1 MTQIARLYGG
11 SMYDLA
17 AEEQLTD
24 TVKEAMSRIV
34 KEKLEE
40 FGNANP
46 KAVKDFIGSHL
57 VITDLEQLLT
67 QTANEFPAA
76 FPGES
81 RLCEIV
87 VRAFNPEGREDKTS

>member
-1 MTQIARLYGG
+1 MTQIARLYGS

-24 TVKEAMSRIV
+24 TV
-34 KEKLEE
+34 
-40 FGNANP
+40 
-46 KAVKDFIGSHL
+46 
-57 VITDLEQLLT
+57 LEQM
-67 QTANEFPAA
+67 QNPAA

>member
-1 MTQIARLYGG
+1 MTQIARLYGS

-24 TVKEAMSRIV
+24 TV
-34 KEKLEE
+34 
-40 FGNANP
+40 
-46 KAVKDFIGSHL
+46 
-57 VITDLEQLLT
+57 LEQM
-67 QTANEFPAA
+67 QTIRQH